1 MCQRGRVR
9 RSPARRPVRPR
20 RGHRGHCRG
29 VGQGADRRP
38 LARVW
43 RRAPAHRRGFGRSL
57 CAHRALV
64 YAKQGLLFA
73 APFDAARALE
83 RPGVAVLS
91 GVRRG
96 NPEGVKASTS
106 SSRSTDDRVLL
117 CERGGN
123 LARHCGRVR
132 RCDVR
137 HRGHHNPPFA
147 DRHHG
152 HDLGAQQ
159 FAVVATRRPSK
170 RLE

>member
-20 RGHRGHCRG
+20 RGHRGQWDKGRIVVHSLESGDERTLIDG
-29 VGQGADRRP
+29 SSD
-38 LARVW
+38 ARYV
-43 RRAPAHRRGFGRSL
+43 PTGH
-57 CAHRALV
+57 LV

-73 APFDAARALE
+73 APFDAARAQLE
-83 RPGVAVLS
+83 RPGDPVLS

-96 NPEGVKASTS
+96 NPEGVKAPTS

>member
-1 MCQRGRVR
+1 MCRQ
-9 RSPARRPVRPR
+9 
-20 RGHRGHCRG
+20 H
-29 VGQGADRRP
+29 
-38 LARVW
+38 
-43 RRAPAHRRGFGRSL
+43 
-57 CAHRALV
+57 LV
-64 YAKQGLLFA
+64 YARQGVLFA
-73 APFDAARALE
+73 APFDAARAQLEGPGVPMLSGAGAGIQDSARRITLCQGPE
-83 RPGVAVLS
+83 RP
-91 GVRRG
+91 VRITRD
-96 NPEGVKASTS
+96 GVKASTS

-132 RCDVR
+132 RGDVR
-137 HRGHHNPPFA
+137 HRGHDNPPFA